1 MSAPV
6 SLAEYTTLRIGG
18 PAANTEVLTT
28 ENELVAF
35 ADEFRLQEGPALLIG
50 GGSNLVLADDGF
62 AGPVGIIRTEGV
74 QLERGRGAAR
84 VTAHAGEDW
93 DSFVAWTIEQGLT
106 GLEPLSG
113 IPGSVGATPIQNV
126 GAYGAEVASTIE
138 SVFLFDREF
147 GRTHIVRKA
156 ELEFGYRTS
165 VLKRTAQHHGQPR
178 YVVLSVT
185 FSLPKAGDAGSA
197 VPIKYAQLA
206 NALGV
211 EVGGAASPTAVREA
225 VLELRRSKGMVLDP
239 SDHDTWSAG
248 SFFTNP
254 ILDVE
259 QVPLPEGAP
268 RYAVV
273 DPSTGRDDPSAVKTS
288 AAWLIEQAGFAK
300 GFKLDGSNAAL
311 SGKHTLALTNRGGAQ
326 AQEIIELARHIRD
339 GVQSRFGITLVPEP
353 NLVGLEL

>member
-6 SLAEYTTLRIGG
+6 NLAEYTTLRIGG
-18 PAANTEVLTT
+18 PAANAEILTT
-28 ENELVAF
+28 ENELIAF
-35 ADEFRLQEGPALLIG
+35 ADDYRLQEGPALLIG
-50 GGSNLVLADDGF
+50 GGSNLVVADEGF

-74 QLERGRGAAR
+74 QLERGRGGGR

-93 DSFVAWTIEQGLT
+93 DSFVAWTIEQDLT

-113 IPGSVGATPIQNV
+113 IPGSVGATPVQNV

-147 GRTHIVRKA
+147 GRTLAVRKA

-185 FSLPKAGDAGSA
+185 FNLPKADGNGG

-206 NALGV
+206 QTLGV

-225 VLELRRSKGMVLDP
+225 VLELRRSKGMVLDAD
-239 SDHDTWSAG
+239 DHDTWSAG

-268 RYAVV
+268 RYPVV
-273 DPSTGRDDPSAVKTS
+273 DPSTGKDDPSAVKTS

-300 GFKLDGSNAAL
+300 GFRLEGSKAAV
-311 SGKHTLALTNRGGAQ
+311 SSKHTLALTNTGGAQ

-339 GVQSRFGITLVPEP
+339 GVQSKFGITLVPEP

>member
-6 SLAEYTTLRIGG
+6 NLAEYTTLRIGG
-18 PAANTEVLTT
+18 PAANAEILTT
-28 ENELVAF
+28 ENELIAF
-35 ADEFRLQEGPALLIG
+35 ADDYRLQEGPALLIG
-50 GGSNLVLADDGF
+50 GGSNLVVADEGF
-62 AGPVGIIRTEGV
+62 TGPVGIIRTEGV
-74 QLERGRGAAR
+74 QLERGRGGGR

-113 IPGSVGATPIQNV
+113 IPGSVGATPVQNV

-138 SVFLFDREF
+138 SVFLYDREF
-147 GRTHIVRKA
+147 GRTQIVRKA

-165 VLKRTAQHHGQPR
+165 VLKRTAQHYGQPR

-185 FSLPKAGDAGSA
+185 FNLPKADGNGG

-206 NALGV
+206 QTLGV

-225 VLELRRSKGMVLDP
+225 VLELRRSKGMVLDDD
-239 SDHDTWSAG
+239 DHDTWSAG

-254 ILDVE
+254 ILDAQ

-268 RYAVV
+268 RYPVV
-273 DPSTGRDDPSAVKTS
+273 DPSTGKDDPSAVKTS

-300 GFKLDGSNAAL
+300 GFRLEGSKAAL
-311 SGKHTLALTNRGGAQ
+311 SSKHTLALTNTGGAQ
-326 AQEIIELARHIRD
+326 AEEIVELARHIRK